1 MKGDPK
7 VVDALNDLL
16 TLELTVVNQ
25 YFVHSRMCENW
36 GYKRLAE
43 RFRADAM
50 DEMKDAEE
58 IIDRILYFEGVPNV
72 QRIGT
77 VALGETPQEQLQLAL
92 DAERGAVEL
101 LTSCVA
107 VCEKAGDVGTREFLA
122 PKIAD
127 EEDHIDWFESQL
139 QLIEQVGIENY
150 LAAQIRGD

>member
-1 MKGDPK
+1 MRGDRS
-7 VVDALNDLL
+7 VIDALNDLL

-36 GYKRLAE
+36 GYKRLAD
-43 RFRADAM
+43 RFRKDAM

-92 DAERGAVEL
+92 DAERGAVDL
-101 LTSCVA
+101 LTQSIKICND
-107 VCEKAGDVGTREFLA
+107 AGDMGTREFLA

-127 EEDHIDWFESQL
+127 EEAHIDWFESQL
-139 QLIEQVGIENY
+139 QLIEQVGLENY
-150 LAAQIRGD
+150 LAAQIRE

>member
-7 VVDALNDLL
+7 VIDALNDLL

-25 YFVHSRMCENW
+25 YFVHSKMCANW
-36 GYKRLAE
+36 GYKRLAD
-43 RFRADAM
+43 RFRQDAM

-58 IIDRILYFEGVPNV
+58 IIDRILYYEGVPNV

-92 DAERGAVEL
+92 DAERGAVDL
-101 LTSCVA
+101 LTQSLKVA
-107 VCEKAGDVGTREFLA
+107 DKAGDEGTREFLA

-127 EEDHIDWFESQL
+127 EEAHIDWFESQL
-139 QLIEQVGIENY
+139 QLIEQVGLENY
-150 LAAQIRGD
+150 LAAQIRG

>member
-25 YFVHSRMCENW
+25 YFVHSRMCANW
-36 GYKRLAE
+36 GYKRLAD
-43 RFRADAM
+43 RFRQDAM

-92 DAERGAVEL
+92 DAERGAVDL
-101 LTSCVA
+101 LTQSIKICDD
-107 VCEKAGDVGTREFLA
+107 AGDAGTREFLA

-127 EEDHIDWFESQL
+127 EEAHIDWFEAQL
-139 QLIEQVGIENY
+139 LLIEQVGLENY
-150 LAAQIRGD
+150 LATQIRE